1 MWIVLPPSLWPEWWS
16 EKGYKQP
23 VLRLRK
29 ALYGLQRS
37 GFDWAKKAHS
47 VLTAAGW
54 TVIPDVVDAV
64 YIKRDGSKV
73 CIMALYVDDIL
84 ASGPSDMLT
93 EALNA
98 IRGHP

>member
-1 MWIVLPPSLWPEWWS
+1 MLRWP
-16 EKGYKQP
+16 
-23 VLRLRK
+23 K
-29 ALYGLQRS
+29 AFCGLQRS

-64 YIKRDGSKV
+64 YIKRDGAKV

-84 ASGPSDMLT
+84 ASGPSDMLS
-93 EALNA
+93 EALDA
-98 IRGHP
+98 IRGVA